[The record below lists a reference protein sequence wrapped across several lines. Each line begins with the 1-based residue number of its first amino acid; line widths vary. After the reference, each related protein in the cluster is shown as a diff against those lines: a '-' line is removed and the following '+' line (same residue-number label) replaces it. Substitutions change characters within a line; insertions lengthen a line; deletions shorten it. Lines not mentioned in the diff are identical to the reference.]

1 MEPPLIDSYGR
12 ILNYL
17 RISVTDQCN
26 LRCAYCLPPETV
38 PSLPRQDLL
47 TAPEIERIARMAI
60 SLGMTKI
67 RITGGEPLVRPDIE
81 NLLSRLGALPGMQD
95 YALSTNGILL
105 AEKARAIYKAG
116 IQRVN
121 LGLDSLHP
129 ERFKEMTRK
138 DEYLRAI
145 EGLNAIQG
153 IPFRKIKINMVVV
166 RDFNDDEILEFARL
180 TLENP
185 LTVRF
190 IELMPVGQTRFWD
203 RSKVLPFEEIKAR
216 VEILGPLEP
225 ISESEAIPTGPEKR
239 YRIRGAKGDIGF
251 ITPISDIFCAS
262 CNRLRLT
269 PDGKLRGCLFSA
281 GEVDLKGPLR
291 KGASD
296 EQLRQLFFLT
306 AHRKPEKHCVNDPE
320 QLVFSGRFMSQIG
333 G

>member
-26 LRCAYCLPPETV
+26 LRCVYCFPPEKV

-47 TAPEIERIARMAI
+47 TTPEIERIARIAI

-81 NLLSRLGALPGMQD
+81 ILLSRLGALPGIKD

-105 AEKARAIYKAG
+105 AEKARAIYEAG

-121 LGLDSLHP
+121 LGLDTLHP
-129 ERFKEMTRK
+129 EKFKEMARR
-138 DEYLRAI
+138 DEYRRAI
-145 EGLNAIQG
+145 EGLNAIRG
-153 IPFRKIKINMVVV
+153 IPFRRVKINMVAI
-166 RDFNDDEILEFARL
+166 RDFNDDEIPEFARF

-190 IELMPVGQTRFWD
+190 IELMPIGQTRFWD

-239 YRIRGAKGDIGF
+239 YRIRGAKGEIGF
-251 ITPISDIFCAS
+251 ITPISDKFCAS

-269 PDGKLRGCLFSA
+269 PDGKLRGCLLTA
-281 GEVDLKGPLR
+281 GEVDLKGPVR
-291 KGASD
+291 QGASD
-296 EQLRQLFFLT
+296 EQLRQLFFQT
-306 AHRKPEKHCVNDPE
+306 ALRKPEKHCVNDPE
-320 QLVFSGRFMSQIG
+320 QPVFSGRFMSQIG

>member
-26 LRCAYCLPPETV
+26 LRCVYCLPPETV

-81 NLLSRLGALPGMQD
+81 NLLSRLGALPGIHD

-105 AEKARAIYKAG
+105 AEKAHAIHEAG

-121 LGLDSLHP
+121 IGLDTLHP
-129 ERFKEMTRK
+129 ERFKEMTRR
-138 DEYLRAI
+138 DEYRRAI

-166 RDFNDDEILEFARL
+166 RNFNDGEIPDFVRL
-180 TLENP
+180 TLEDP

-190 IELMPVGQTRFWD
+190 IELMPIGQTRFWD
-203 RSKVLPFEEIKAR
+203 RSKVLPFEEIKAK
-216 VEILGPLEP
+216 VEQLGPLEP
-225 ISESEAIPTGPEKR
+225 ISEPGAIPAGPEKR
-239 YRIRGAKGDIGF
+239 YRIHGAKGEIGF
-251 ITPISDIFCAS
+251 ITPVSDEFCAA

-269 PDGKLRGCLFSA
+269 PDGKLRGCLLSA

-291 KGASD
+291 KGITD
-296 EQLRQLFFLT
+296 EQLRPLFLQT
-306 AHRKPEKHCVNDPE
+306 AHWKPEKHFINDPG
-320 QLVFSGRFMSQIG
+320 QLDSSERFMSQIG